1 MIQIKPMQRQELGNN
16 KETLYEVIR
25 MCVCVT
31 VPAICEEKLEVSHVH
46 LPQRHAVALC
56 QWHSNFVHVVIQSP
70 GTQTGSAEHNQLS
83 MQKKQTWVEQV
94 YWTESS
100 TYDYD
105 KD

>member
-56 QWHSNFVHVVIQSP
+56 Q
-70 GTQTGSAEHNQLS
+70 
-83 MQKKQTWVEQV
+83 
-94 YWTESS
+94 
-100 TYDYD
+100 
-105 KD
+105 